1 MFTDFFRYLWR
12 NIGTLLLAF
21 ALALTVWISSVVTDN
36 PNEEC
41 VTPRFVPLDVLGL
54 DPTLEVMNEIPAQ
67 VQVVFYAPRSVCN
80 QLREDGVNNAT
91 VDLTGLGSGDHQ
103 LEVVVPTPD
112 QQPVRIL
119 GFNPSEVEISLERFS
134 NVTFPVILTV
144 SGEPALGFQADALT
158 LDVDEVMISGPESL
172 VSQVVRVE
180 TSLDITGARETLQ
193 RNLGVR
199 AVDEAGELVTGL
211 TISPN
216 RVVANQTVLQLG
228 QYRELA
234 VQVKTTGQWATG
246 YRLTSI
252 SVSPPTVTIFSVD
265 PALVNALPG
274 FLETMPIDLTDA
286 SDDISAS
293 VALNLPEGASL
304 VGRETVF
311 VQVSIAAIEDNLIVN
326 LPVELIGLSPEFTA
340 LLSPETVDV
349 ILFGP
354 LPVLEDL
361 TSANVRVVVDV
372 TGLGEG
378 TWQITPLVDILPD
391 RVQEL
396 GINPGTVEVILTL
409 IPTPTPTPTPD
420 ISLTPTPTP
429 GS

>member
-180 TSLDITGARETLQ
+180 TSLDITGARELYSGIWVSGPWM
-193 RNLGVR
+193 R
-199 AVDEAGELVTGL
+199 
-211 TISPN
+211 
-216 RVVANQTVLQLG
+216 
-228 QYRELA
+228 LA
-234 VQVKTTGQWATG
+234 SW
-246 YRLTSI
+246 
-252 SVSPPTVTIFSVD
+252 
-265 PALVNALPG
+265 
-274 FLETMPIDLTDA
+274 
-286 SDDISAS
+286 
-293 VALNLPEGASL
+293 
-304 VGRETVF
+304 
-311 VQVSIAAIEDNLIVN
+311 
-326 LPVELIGLSPEFTA
+326 
-340 LLSPETVDV
+340 
-349 ILFGP
+349 
-354 LPVLEDL
+354 
-361 TSANVRVVVDV
+361 
-372 TGLGEG
+372 
-378 TWQITPLVDILPD
+378 
-391 RVQEL
+391 
-396 GINPGTVEVILTL
+396 
-409 IPTPTPTPTPD
+409 
-420 ISLTPTPTP
+420 
-429 GS
+429 